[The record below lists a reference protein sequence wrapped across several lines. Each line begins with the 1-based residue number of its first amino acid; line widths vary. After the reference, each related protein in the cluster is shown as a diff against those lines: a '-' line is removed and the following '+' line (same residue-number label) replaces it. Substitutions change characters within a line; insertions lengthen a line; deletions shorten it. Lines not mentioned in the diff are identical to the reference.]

1 MKKIIVIG
9 AVLIIAGLGLFSSFR
24 FLQSESSPEDKD
36 FEIASPIRTNIAVK
50 TLATG
55 FIVPRK
61 EISVKSQVSGV
72 VESVF
77 VQPGILVKEG
87 RELARIKLL
96 ADPKE
101 VNRAEADLR
110 KAQLRMQNSKDNL
123 KRQEDLSEQKI
134 ISQAELDDARL
145 SYEIAMADLDTAK
158 NNLDLIL
165 AGMTE
170 KIDNTSTIVV
180 ATADGMVLDRPVE
193 QGDFVIESNT
203 FNEGTTIFTLAD
215 MNEMIFKG
223 VVEEADTGRLREGMK
238 MQVTVG
244 ALPGE
249 SFDAKLEFISPKALD
264 DEGRVRF
271 EIEARLELKPDLFI
285 RSGYSATAEVV
296 MEERENVLAV
306 EERWLEFKDD
316 QAVATLAPNTGD
328 DSSTEEPEKRV
339 VEVGI
344 SDGIYVEIISGLEET
359 DKILVP
365 DLGIDENS

>member
-1 MKKIIVIG
+1 MKKTIVIVLG
-9 AVLIIAGLGLFSSFR
+9 LIVVVAAVLGSLR
-24 FLQSESSPEDKD
+24 FLQAESSPEVAE
-36 FEIASPIRTNIAVK
+36 FEIVSPVRTDIAVK

-72 VESVF
+72 VESIY
-77 VQPGILVKEG
+77 VQPGAMVKEG
-87 RELARIKLL
+87 TELAKIKLL

-110 KAQLRMQNSKDNL
+110 KAELRMKNSKDNL
-123 KRQEDLSEQKI
+123 SRQEELFEQKI
-134 ISQAELDDARL
+134 ISQAELDDAQL
-145 SYEIAMADLDTAK
+145 NYEIAMADLDTAR

-180 ATADGMVLDRPVE
+180 ATADGMILDRPVE

-238 MQVTVG
+238 MQVNVG

-249 SFDAKLEFISPKALD
+249 AFEAKLEFISPKALD

-296 MEERENVLAV
+296 MEEKQDILAV
-306 EERWLEFKDD
+306 EEGWLEFRDD
-316 QAVATLAPNTGD
+316 HAVAWIVPEGGVESPD
-328 DSSTEEPEKRV
+328 DLQERK
-339 VEVGI
+339 VETGI
-344 SDGIYVEIISGLEET
+344 SDGIFVEVVSGLSEADT
-359 DKILVP
+359 IRVP
-365 DLGIDENS
+365 DLGIDEDS

>member
-1 MKKIIVIG
+1 
-9 AVLIIAGLGLFSSFR
+9 
-24 FLQSESSPEDKD
+24 
-36 FEIASPIRTNIAVK
+36 
-50 TLATG
+50 
-55 FIVPRK
+55 
-61 EISVKSQVSGV
+61 VKSQVSGV
-72 VESVF
+72 VESIY
-77 VQPGILVKEG
+77 VQPGAMVKEG
-87 RELARIKLL
+87 TQLARIKLL

-101 VNRAEADLR
+101 VNRAEADLK
-110 KAQLRMQNSKDNL
+110 KAELRIRNTRDNL
-123 KRQEDLSEQKI
+123 ARQQDLFEQKI
-134 ISQAELDDARL
+134 ISQSELDDARL
-145 SYEIAMADLDTAK
+145 SFEIAEADLETAR

-180 ATADGMVLDRPVE
+180 ATADGMILDRPVE

-238 MQVTVG
+238 MQVNVG

-249 SFDAKLEFISPKALD
+249 SFEAKLEFISPKALD

-296 MEERENVLAV
+296 MDEKQNVLAV
-306 EERWLEFKDD
+306 EEGWLEFRDD
-316 QAVATLAPNTGD
+316 GAVAWIVPDGG
-328 DSSTEEPEKRV
+328 
-339 VEVGI
+339 VESQDQLIERKVETGI
-344 SDGIYVEIISGLEET
+344 SDGIFVEIISGLKES
-359 DKILVP
+359 DQIRVP